1 MRSAGAWC
9 VFAVTAPS
17 LLPGRHHPA
26 TAVCCVQVAAM
37 PEAQVRY
44 MTDKIPMRRTGSLA
58 EVADLVCFITSRA
71 CSFTTGARRAPS
83 PSVGL
88 RAYLPGF

>member
-1 MRSAGAWC
+1 M
-9 VFAVTAPS
+9 
-17 LLPGRHHPA
+17 
-26 TAVCCVQVAAM
+26 
-37 PEAQVRY
+37 RY